1 MPANR
6 SKRVT
11 LYDVARHAGVS
22 YQTVSRVINGYPHVA
37 AETRARVLQV
47 INTLDYRPN
56 ATARSLATRH
66 SCTFGMVTY
75 GLSYYGPVQMMLN
88 VERAAKAV
96 GYSLRLTDLD
106 AMTLDGMQ
114 KAISGLRDQLVDG
127 ILLIMPTQGIRYD
140 YLREIC
146 GDIPF
151 VEMDTEARAE
161 IPSVMIDQSG
171 GSRLATQ
178 HLLDRGHRAIAEI
191 CGPQDWFSGFARH
204 ESWASTLSAAGITPN
219 LSLEGDWSADSGYR
233 AALTLIARQAEFT
246 GLIVGN
252 DQMALGALR
261 ALREH
266 GYRIPDDVSVVGFD
280 DIPEAAYFDPPLTTV
295 RQDFPLLGHQSVEY
309 LISLIEE
316 PDMPFQ
322 QRILPTQLIERAS
335 TRRLP

>member
-37 AETRARVLQV
+37 VETRARILQV
-47 INTLDYRPN
+47 IDTLDYRPN
-56 ATARSLATRH
+56 ATARSLATHR
-66 SCTFGMVTY
+66 SCTFGVVTY
-75 GLSYYGPVQMMLN
+75 GLSYYGPVQMLLS
-88 VERAAKAV
+88 VERAAKAG

-106 AMTLDGMQ
+106 AMALEDVQ
-114 KAISGLRDQLVDG
+114 QAISGLRDQLVDG

-140 YLREIC
+140 YLCEVC

-151 VEMDTEARAE
+151 VELDTEARTE
-161 IPSVMIDQSG
+161 IPSVTIDQSG

-178 HLLDRGHRAIAEI
+178 HLLDLGHRAIAEI
-191 CGPQDWFSGFARH
+191 CGPRDWFSGFARH
-204 ESWASTLSAAGITPN
+204 ESWSNTLLAAGLTPG
-219 LSLEGDWSADSGYR
+219 LSLEGDWSAESGYR
-233 AALTLIARQAEFT
+233 AASTLIDRRTEFT
-246 GLIVGN
+246 GLVVGN
-252 DQMALGALR
+252 DQMALGASR

-266 GYRIPDDVSVVGFD
+266 GYRIPENVSVVGFD
-280 DIPEAAYFDPPLTTV
+280 DIPESAYFEPPLTTV
-295 RQDFPLLGHQSVEY
+295 RQDFPLLGQQSVEY

-316 PDMPFQ
+316 PDTPFQ
-322 QRILPTQLIERAS
+322 QRVLPTHLIERAS